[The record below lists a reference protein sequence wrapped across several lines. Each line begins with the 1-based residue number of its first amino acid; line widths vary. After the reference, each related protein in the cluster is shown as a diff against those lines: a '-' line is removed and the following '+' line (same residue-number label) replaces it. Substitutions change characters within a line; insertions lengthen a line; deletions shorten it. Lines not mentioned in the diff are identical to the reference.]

1 MALNLNKGSRF
12 NLSKEA
18 PKLKVAGIGLG
29 WNPNEEPDGPDFDLE
44 SHVVLNHQRPDVV
57 LFAIGCEALYEG
69 RDRVVFQGETEGGQ
83 GLHVV

>member
-1 MALNLNKGSRF
+1 MKISIYISLIRTVNI
-12 NLSKEA
+12 
-18 PKLKVAGIGLG
+18 VA
-29 WNPNEEPDGPDFDLE
+29 GPDFDLE